1 MAESQGKIIVID
13 DEILIIKRLEA
24 LLIPRHYEV
33 ISASNGEA
41 ALKLVLQEQP
51 DLILLDVL
59 MPGMNGFE
67 VCRQLKDDPVT
78 RLIPVVLMTALGEVE
93 DRVKGLE
100 AGADDYLTK
109 PVNRDELLARIQS
122 SLRLKRT
129 IDQKIDSLQSIQNY
143 LSKFVP
149 QSVKRLIQVDPERL
163 EQDKREQDV
172 SVLFVDISGYAR
184 LSEILSQEQVNFMVE
199 RYFSSFLDSIHAN
212 EGDINETAGDGL
224 MVIFADTDPHQ
235 HAIKAVQTGLDI
247 LARTTQLNQEF
258 QETFAPIALHIG
270 INSGVA
276 LVGLTKLEG
285 VSGARWTYTA
295 SGSVTNV
302 AARITELGQGG
313 DIFVG
318 PETARRIEGHFAL
331 RRLGRRQLKNIQ
343 EAVMIYQVMG
353 TVDDQP

>member
-100 AGADDYLTK
+100 AGADDFLTK

-129 IDQKIDSLQSIQNY
+129 IDQKVDSLQSIQNY

-149 QSVKRLIQVDPERL
+149 QSIKRLIQVDPERL

-184 LSEILSQEQVNFMVE
+184 Q
-199 RYFSSFLDSIHAN
+199 
-212 EGDINETAGDGL
+212 
-224 MVIFADTDPHQ
+224 P
-235 HAIKAVQTGLDI
+235 
-247 LARTTQLNQEF
+247 
-258 QETFAPIALHIG
+258 
-270 INSGVA
+270 
-276 LVGLTKLEG
+276 
-285 VSGARWTYTA
+285 
-295 SGSVTNV
+295 
-302 AARITELGQGG
+302 
-313 DIFVG
+313 
-318 PETARRIEGHFAL
+318 
-331 RRLGRRQLKNIQ
+331 GRRQWGPLDLHGFGIGNQ
-343 EAVMIYQVMG
+343 CGGSYHRAWPRRRYLRWAGNRPAYRGAFCVATTRSQAVEKYPG
-353 TVDDQP
+353 GGDDLPGHGDR